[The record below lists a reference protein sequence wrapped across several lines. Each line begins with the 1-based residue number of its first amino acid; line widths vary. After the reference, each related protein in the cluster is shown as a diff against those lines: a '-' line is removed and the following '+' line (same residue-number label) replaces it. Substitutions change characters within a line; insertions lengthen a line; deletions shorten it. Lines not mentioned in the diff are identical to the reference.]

1 MLDTSTHGV
10 GIVVAPAFLGRLDLR
25 NVVMFGTVLHG
36 VSLPIA
42 SVGFVFSQS
51 NLAGKVIVVL
61 LFAGSIWA
69 WSLMVTKFRELNA
82 AKRESDRFLSA
93 YRVEAH
99 PVALFQEGRGRCS
112 PSPILVVYDQACSA
126 LGASL
131 EASSLNADDLFVGGG
146 SPRVRLSD
154 RHINSVRSA
163 ADRTVADQALLLENN
178 MGLLATA
185 ASTAPFLGLLGTV
198 WGVMESFGNM
208 GSGPALLS
216 DVAPGI
222 SGALLTTVVGLLV
235 ALPSSIGYNLLSDRI
250 RCMTVLIDNFAQELV
265 GDLERIHL
273 P

>member
-1 MLDTSTHGV
+1 
-10 GIVVAPAFLGRLDLR
+10 
-25 NVVMFGTVLHG
+25 MFGFLSSG
-36 VSLPIA
+36 SFLPVA
-42 SVGFVFSQS
+42 SIGFVFSQS

-61 LFAGSIWA
+61 LFGGSIWA
-69 WSLMVTKFRELNA
+69 WSLMLTKFKQLIT

-93 YRVEAH
+93 YRVESH
-99 PVALFQEGRGRCS
+99 PVALFQAGRARGY
-112 PSPILVVYDQACSA
+112 PSPLVVVYEQACSA

-131 EASSLNADDLFVGGG
+131 EASAQNTDDLFVGGG
-146 SPRVRLSD
+146 SPRVTLTD
-154 RHINSVRSA
+154 RHISSVKNA
-163 ADRTVADQALLLENN
+163 AERTVADQALLLENN

-208 GSGPALLS
+208 ASSGPALLS

-250 RCMTVLIDNFAQELV
+250 RCMTVLIDNFSQELV
-265 GDLERIHL
+265 GDLERVHL